1 MEPVLPEIHK
11 KCLPG
16 GPFEIPAALA
26 PAQTDMRGDLI
37 QADGLCV
44 VLLQVREDIPE
55 PVVPAAPEVLYIG
68 GQPAAKYLPDLK
80 YLAHQVKF
88 VAIALGVKYG
98 CCPGQPGKEFPF
110 LYGLSGDHLPV
121 KVRLFQYGAHTCL
134 IEPAVFIRAQEI
146 RRNIH
151 AEKGG
156 PFPQRLR
163 CVHPLGINEDPLSCL
178 DQIRIGLRSPDHRAA
193 KRQAELKLRV
203 PVPVD
208 ESVGVAGKFTIISG
222 QRKVRDRL
230 GDLLPGGIQ
239 IDLLLLHRHMY
250 YVAQYID
257 KNGQIVR

>member
-1 MEPVLPEIHK
+1 
-11 KCLPG
+11 
-16 GPFEIPAALA
+16 
-26 PAQTDMRGDLI
+26 MRGDLI

-178 DQIRIGLRSPDHRAA
+178 GQIRIGLCSPDHRAT
-193 KRQAELKLRV
+193 KRRAELKLRV

-208 ESVGVAGKFTIISG
+208 EIVGVAGKFTIITG

-239 IDLLLLHRHMY
+239 IDLLLLHRHPPLMY
-250 YVAQYID
+250 VLCCAIY
-257 KNGQIVR
+257 